1 MMRAVRT
8 HTSEKWLLL
17 YIERWLKAP
26 IRLQDE
32 TLRYPEK
39 GTPQGGVISPL
50 LANLFLHYAFDRWMD
65 RRYPYV
71 PFERYADDVVCH
83 CKSRVQAESLK
94 QRLNERMHEVGLELH
109 PDKTL
114 IVYCQDSNRK
124 GTYDKVSFDF
134 LGYTF
139 RPRLS
144 KNRFGK
150 YFINFSP
157 AISKKAKAKVLR
169 TIRDWRIHRR
179 TLLEIKD
186 LAVKINPVLR
196 GWINYYGRYYKS
208 AIEPLLK
215 HLNRRL
221 AKWVMRK
228 YKRFRYHELKA
239 YHWLGGVAH
248 RDPNLFVH
256 WAHGI
261 KPSTGR

>member
-1 MMRAVRT
+1 M
-8 HTSEKWLLL
+8 
-17 YIERWLKAP
+17 
-26 IRLQDE
+26 
-32 TLRYPEK
+32 
-39 GTPQGGVISPL
+39 
-50 LANLFLHYAFDRWMD
+50 
-65 RRYPYV
+65 
-71 PFERYADDVVCH
+71 VCH

-124 GTYDKVSFDF
+124 GTYDKVSFEF
-134 LGYTF
+134 LEYTF

-150 YFINFSP
+150 YFINISP
-157 AISKKAKAKVLR
+157 AISKKAKAKILR

-179 TLLEIKD
+179 TLVDIKD

-196 GWINYYGRYYKS
+196 GWINYYGRYYRS
-208 AIEPLLK
+208 AIDPLLK

-221 AKWVMRK
+221 TKWTMRK
-228 YKRFRYHELKA
+228 YKRFRYHELRA
-239 YHWLGGVAH
+239 HRWLGEVAH

-256 WAHGI
+256 WAYGI